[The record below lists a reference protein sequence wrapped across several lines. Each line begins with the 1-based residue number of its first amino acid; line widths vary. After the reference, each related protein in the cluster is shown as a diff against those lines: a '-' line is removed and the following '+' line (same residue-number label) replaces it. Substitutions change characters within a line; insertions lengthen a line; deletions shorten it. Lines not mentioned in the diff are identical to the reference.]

1 MYKII
6 SFLSLI
12 MLYSSLV
19 FSQVHR
25 GEKSPEMRAKI
36 EAQKISYISQQ
47 LDISPEEAQQFW
59 PLYNEMSKKREA
71 FHVEFRQLIR
81 SIKGKSENLSEDELI
96 KISDRMP
103 ELKVEK
109 AKMEREY
116 HYKFKKVLSAKQ
128 ILDLHLAEKQFQ
140 NMLLRRIRG
149 EGGRHKQR
157 GRN

>member
-6 SFLSLI
+6 SFLTLI

-19 FSQVHR
+19 FSQGHR

-36 EAQKISYISQQ
+36 EAQKISYITQQ
-47 LDISPEEAQQFW
+47 LELSPEEAQQFW
-59 PLYNEMSKKREA
+59 PFYNEMSKKKDA
-71 FHVEFRQLIR
+71 FHLEFRQLVR
-81 SIKGKSENLSEDELI
+81 SLKGNSENLSDDELI
-96 KISDRMP
+96 KISDRMAD
-103 ELKVEK
+103 LKVEK

-128 ILDLHLAEKQFQ
+128 ILDLHLTEKQFQ
-140 NMLLRRIRG
+140 GMLLRRIKG
-149 EGGRHKQR
+149 EGGRQMRR

>member
-1 MYKII
+1 
-6 SFLSLI
+6 

-19 FSQVHR
+19 FSQGYR

-36 EAQKISYISQQ
+36 EAQKISFITQQ
-47 LDISPEEAQQFW
+47 LDLRPEEAQQFW
-59 PLYNEMSKKREA
+59 PLYNEMKNKKEA
-71 FHVEFRQLIR
+71 FQKEFRQLFR
-81 SIKGKSENLSEDELI
+81 NLKQGSENLSEGELI
-96 KISDRMP
+96 KISDRMAD
-103 ELKVEK
+103 LKVDK

-140 NMLLRRIRG
+140 GMLLRRIKG
-149 EGGRHKQR
+149 EGGRQRQR

>member
-6 SFLSLI
+6 SFLSII

-19 FSQVHR
+19 FSQGHR

-36 EAQKISYISQQ
+36 EAQKISYITQQ
-47 LDISPEEAQQFW
+47 LELSPEEAQKFW
-59 PLYNEMSKKREA
+59 PLYNEMNKKKDA
-71 FHVEFRQLIR
+71 FHKEFRQLFR
-81 SIKGKSENLSEDELI
+81 DLKRGSENLTEDDLI
-96 KISDRMP
+96 KISDRMA

-116 HYKFKKVLSAKQ
+116 HYKYKKVLSAKQ

-140 NMLLRRIRG
+140 GMLLRRIKG
-149 EGGRHKQR
+149 EGGRHQHR
-157 GRN
+157 ERN